1 MPVRLVLVDDHP
13 LFREGL
19 RAMLSTQADF
29 HVVGE
34 TSGPPQAYRIIDDAK
49 PDVLVLDI
57 VLQRVSGITVIRQVK
72 RKHPHQRILVLSML
86 DDEDH
91 VARAL
96 AAGATGYATKN
107 LPAEELFS
115 AIRKVARGEPYFAA
129 GAPAR
134 TAAAITSER
143 TTHEPVPSPLDRLT
157 RREREIFELAVSGVS
172 NLDIAAQLS
181 ISSRTVE
188 THRGRIMRK
197 LGVHSVS
204 DLVRIAAR
212 LGLLDF

>member
-1 MPVRLVLVDDHP
+1 MAVKLVLIDDHP

-19 RAMLSTQADF
+19 RAMLSTQGDF
-29 HVVGE
+29 QIVGE
-34 TSGPPQAYRIIDDAK
+34 TGGAREAYRIIDNTK
-49 PDVLVLDI
+49 PDVVILDI
-57 VLQRVSGITVIRQVK
+57 VLQLVSGITVIHQVM
-72 RKHPHQRILVLSML
+72 RKYPHQRILVLSML

-91 VARAL
+91 VARAV

-107 LPAEELFS
+107 VSAEELFS

-129 GAPAR
+129 GPPAT
-134 TAAAITSER
+134 TAAAIASER
-143 TTHEPVPSPLDRLT
+143 TRREPVPSPLDRLT
-157 RREREIFELAVSGVS
+157 TREREIFELAVSGVS
-172 NLDIAAQLS
+172 NQEIAVQLS
-181 ISSRTVE
+181 ISRRTVE